1 MKIAVSTETT
11 LDLTTELIEKYDI
24 KTIPFEIT
32 LGDRNFYDGE
42 VSTEEMFEFV
52 DKNGI
57 LPKTAAVNSARFTE
71 YFEGLLKEYDAVI
84 HICLSSGISCTH
96 QNAVIAAKEL
106 KNCYVIDSKSL
117 STGIALLAIA
127 ARTLAD
133 KGLDAKTVYEKVSE
147 RAEHL
152 QVSFVVER
160 LDYLY
165 KGGRCS
171 SLELLGANLLKIRPR
186 IIVKNDDGKMISD
199 KKYRGKME
207 QVVEKYCNDTL
218 IEFNNHDTSI
228 AFITYTTA
236 TEEMLEAAR
245 TALDNAGFTT
255 VFETR
260 AGGTI
265 ASHCGAHTLGILYF
279 NDGGTTL
286 E

>member
-11 LDLTTELIEKYDI
+11 LDLSKELIEKYDI

-32 LGDRNFYDGE
+32 LGDKNFYDGE
-42 VSTEEMFEFV
+42 VTTEEMFEFV

-106 KNCYVIDSKSL
+106 KNCYVVDSKSL

-133 KGLDAKTVYEKVSE
+133 KGLDAKTIYEKVSE

-186 IIVKNDDGKMISD
+186 IIVKNDDGKMVSD
-199 KKYRGKME
+199 KKYRGKMG

-218 IEFNNHDTSI
+218 IEFNNLDKSI

-236 TEEMLEAAR
+236 TEEMLNAAR